1 MNNLYTWHC
10 LPSCHFHWCKYDWW
24 YGVAKVPKI
33 DFLEVV
39 RLRWITHVLML
50 RRNFCAIY
58 QKENVFKCYASA
70 QEKRE
75 KILEKRVRSSL
86 LPLFIKGGKD
96 EMTPTIWRFHLSLSL
111 SIKHNGTKTAKQQSG
126 EDNFLMVWRFFLS
139 TSSLSTQSCSKGF
152 PFLRL
157 KCAGTWFYSDQKILS
172 LYLAIWRKD
181 LILS

>member
-1 MNNLYTWHC
+1 
-10 LPSCHFHWCKYDWW
+10 
-24 YGVAKVPKI
+24 
-33 DFLEVV
+33 
-39 RLRWITHVLML
+39 ML

-70 QEKRE
+70 QEEERDSWE
-75 KILEKRVRSSL
+75 EGKIITTTTFQR
-86 LPLFIKGGKD
+86 KGGKD

-111 SIKHNGTKTAKQQSG
+111 SIKHNGTKTAKQQSC

-157 KCAGTWFYSDQKILS
+157 KCAGIWIYSDLNQN
-172 LYLAIWRKD
+172 
-181 LILS
+181 

>member
-1 MNNLYTWHC
+1 
-10 LPSCHFHWCKYDWW
+10 
-24 YGVAKVPKI
+24 
-33 DFLEVV
+33 
-39 RLRWITHVLML
+39 ML

-152 PFLRL
+152 PFLMKIHSVL
-157 KCAGTWFYSDQKILS
+157 KHKTIQNNLKWKNYKSLASEINDTAKKILVNFVTQCCDWPTCHITHMIS
-172 LYLAIWRKD
+172 WGRNSKK
-181 LILS
+181 